1 MKERKGISGE
11 IFSLLG
17 ENGINIRT
25 ISQGADEI
33 SILVGVDDENYQKT
47 IEVIYKRFIKWK

>member
-1 MKERKGISGE
+1 MKDKKGISGK

-17 ENGINIRT
+17 ENDINIRT

-33 SILVGVDDENYQKT
+33 SIIVGVDDDNYEKT
-47 IEVIYKRFIKWK
+47 IKCIYERFVK